1 MIYCK
6 EGYKRFLAQVLLCLF
21 LFENCS
27 PLNISPAPEV
37 GKAEERVENR
47 KRQLITNPNDIDL
60 SNLNSTQGF
69 SINGAANGDFSGNS
83 VSAAGDINHDGISDL
98 IIGSYYANP
107 SGRRGAGTSYV
118 IYGKDGGYD
127 VPLDLASLSN
137 AQGFRINGAAATDYS
152 GVSVSAVGDINNDGI
167 QDVLIGAYY
176 ADPYGRQDAGSSYV
190 IYGKDGG
197 YDTPIDLASLSNTQG
212 FSINGAVAVD
222 RSGSSVSAAGDINND
237 NIDDL
242 IIDAY
247 FADPSGR
254 TGAGSSYVIYGK
266 DGGYDAPIDL
276 ANLIST
282 QGFSINGAAVSEYSG
297 ISVSAAGDINHDGLS
312 DLIIGANGADP
323 YGRPDAGSSY
333 VIYGK
338 DGGYDA
344 PLDLASLSS
353 IQGFRIDGAAAS
365 DNSGRSVSAAGDIN
379 RDGISDLIIGA
390 HYASPLNRTNAGTSY
405 VIYGKDGGYDAPLD
419 LASLSNTQGFR
430 INGAAAGDQTGY
442 SVSAAGDING
452 DGIPDLII
460 GAEYSAPSGRRNAG
474 TSYVIYG
481 KDGGYDAPIDLA
493 SLSSTQGFKV
503 NGAAAGD
510 TSGHS
515 VSSAGDINND
525 GISDLLI
532 GAYYADPSGRF
543 DAGSSYVIYGKD
555 LPSPSPSMSPSAS
568 PSSSPSVSSE
578 PNPSLSPSPSASPS
592 SSPSSSPSNDKA
604 SASRHEMFWSHA
616 AQLLKGA
623 RSWWNGHALEENLDK
638 SNPHIQALL
647 KLKHECQALI
657 EEAPSISEDQW
668 YQYSLEDLV
677 NDMDQTLKHGEVIEK
692 ETVRDFKRR
701 LRGIEK
707 DFLVAAELVQDKA
720 VSYTMLE
727 PTGKELERIQLL
739 TPGINMLP
747 YQGAGMLALSN

>member
-27 PLNISPAPEV
+27 PLNISPVP
-37 GKAEERVENR
+37 GKGEAEERVENN
-47 KRQLITNPNDIDL
+47 KRQLITNPNNINL
-60 SNLNSTQGF
+60 ANLNSTQGF

-83 VSAAGDINHDGISDL
+83 VSAAGDINNDGINDL
-98 IIGSYYANP
+98 IIGSYYAAP
-107 SGRRGAGTSYV
+107 SGRRGAGSSYV
-118 IYGKDGGYD
+118 IYGKDGSYD

-137 AQGFRINGAAATDYS
+137 TQGFSINGAVASDYS

-176 ADPYGRQDAGSSYV
+176 ADPYGRQDAGTSYV

-197 YDTPIDLASLSNTQG
+197 YDAPIDLASLSNTQG

-242 IIDAY
+242 IIGAY

-266 DGGYDAPIDL
+266 DGGYDTPIDL
-276 ANLIST
+276 ANLSDT
-282 QGFSINGAAVSEYSG
+282 QGFSINGAAASEYSG
-297 ISVSAAGDINHDGLS
+297 ISVSAAGDINHDGIS

-323 YGRPDAGSSY
+323 YGRQDAGTSY

-344 PLDLASLSS
+344 PIDLASLSS
-353 IQGFRIDGAAAS
+353 IQGFRINGAVAS

-379 RDGISDLIIGA
+379 RDGISDLLIGA
-390 HYASPLNRTNAGTSY
+390 HYASPLNRTNAGSSY

-430 INGAAAGDQTGY
+430 INGATAGDQSGY

-493 SLSSTQGFKV
+493 SLNSTQGFKV
-503 NGAAAGD
+503 DGAAAGD

-515 VSSAGDINND
+515 VSAAGDINND

-543 DAGSSYVIYGKD
+543 DAGSSYVIYGKG

-592 SSPSSSPSNDKA
+592 ASPSNDKA
-604 SASRHEMFWSHA
+604 SASRHEIFWSHA
-616 AQLLKGA
+616 AQLLKGV
-623 RSWWNGHALEENLDK
+623 RSWWSGHALEEDLDK
-638 SNPHIQALL
+638 NNPHIQALL
-647 KLKHECQALI
+647 KLKHECQVLI

-668 YQYSLEDLV
+668 YQYSLEDLI

-692 ETVRDFKRR
+692 ETIRDFKRR

-707 DFLVAAELVQDKA
+707 DFLAAELVQDQT
-720 VSYTMLE
+720 VPYTLE
-727 PTGKELERIQLL
+727 PISEELKKIQLL
-739 TPGINMLP
+739 TPGMNMLP
-747 YQGAGMLALSN
+747 YQGAGIPALTQ